1 MYRFSR
7 KVNQRR
13 RIRQIQRQL
22 VRHIIVPDNE
32 LSDDN
37 SSESNSEQF
46 IQMHD
51 QEEESYEETFRTT
64 INNNF
69 VSFPSCINHLDQ
81 DTDWASED
89 EYEEDKRSLYS
100 GSPLSVTKAVHLI
113 TNFYLDIN
121 LDKQKVNGLLRLIK
135 RLLPKPNLLPST
147 LKRVNQLLHL
157 APLTTTTLLCSDC
170 YQSCKRAGFRSKTC
184 ANPSCS
190 TSFRQ
195 RRSTEVIEIVRFD
208 VRSQIQWIMNRNVAF
223 INKSRFFPPNDICFG
238 EQYQNMSDRSNN
250 TITLIVHSDG
260 APIVRSSKQSIW
272 PCFASITEIPPP
284 LREFQSNI
292 IILALWLSKKKPD
305 VNIFLTE
312 TVNDLSLLI
321 HDGTSIF
328 IGAKEYKIQL
338 RTQFFI
344 SDLPA
349 KALFCCTTY
358 FNGYSACTFCCS
370 RGIWSPDYKK
380 VLYPYENNDLTART
394 HDSYLKAA
402 REAIRKSNGGKE
414 VAVEGIKGHIPYL
427 INRWCSLI
435 DKKTI
440 LAIDKKLQQLRIPH
454 NMKVVFLESITM
466 VSQWKAKNSRLFVL
480 HVGVP
485 IMLNHLPNLL
495 FSHFVIYSLAIK
507 LLYSPETKE
516 EVLFAERLIEYYCQ
530 TAPLVHDPSIEI
542 FSLHAHLHLSYQVR
556 LHGGLAHMSA
566 FAFESLI
573 RYIKN
578 KAHGSCNL
586 ASQIAYW
593 VSIQHAVK
601 SNKVNLREDCLMNF
615 RFHSIMTQ
623 NNVYNRSYL
632 TKRKT
637 TEQNE
642 SYHVV
647 IFPCDN
653 SFSVVKSK
661 QCSPSEKDGFVLV
674 QSGGKKFIGFI
685 FETGSFQVCSKSA
698 DRLSQKQHE
707 DIESDYE
714 RSKENVAP
722 KDIISN
728 TTEYK
733 TLNSLKDVPF
743 TIDSITNNHE
753 ERSPRRTIS
762 NTTNMNHVTTP
773 IRRKPGSEKNWQQ
786 NRNPNCLPNNDPT
799 IATTTMSTSI
809 TTCTDPTTVSLSTS
823 NNLNVHRRPMID
835 SSPSQSQV
843 KKKKKSNNKKKY
855 SSSSSDSSDDE
866 DIIRSNEQIRTP
878 QFRGRNVIHAE
889 RDTTTTTPTHPE
901 KLNDQNNIL
910 ELIEKK
916 YLIPLFLSQQKLEK
930 MITST
935 YKNQIKIQKALSK
948 KQVFVSMEE
957 PTGIDSD
964 ERNFSSSVIYKAAD
978 NELGID
984 LLKIPATKEKA
995 NLYVTTLIQLIY
1007 SIEEL
1012 AELQPAQTYDDERY
1026 KLIKDAVRVKFKL
1039 TEEQLEQMFN
1049 EWLREV
1055 FLAKRRVAVAKLKA
1069 IKDSD

>member
-1 MYRFSR
+1 MI
-7 KVNQRR
+7 KKKK
-13 RIRQIQRQL
+13 
-22 VRHIIVPDNE
+22 
-32 LSDDN
+32 
-37 SSESNSEQF
+37 
-46 IQMHD
+46 
-51 QEEESYEETFRTT
+51 SYEETFRTI

-69 VSFPSCINHLDQ
+69 VSFPSCINHLDE

-89 EYEEDKRSLYS
+89 EYEQDKRSLYS
-100 GSPLSVTKAVHLI
+100 GFPLSVTKAVHLI

-121 LDKQKVNGLLRLIK
+121 WDKQKVNGLLRLIK

-147 LKRVNQLLHL
+147 LKRVNKLLHL

-195 RRSTEVIEIVRFD
+195 RRSTEIIEIVRFD

-223 INKSRFFPPNDICFG
+223 INKSHFFPSNDICFG

-272 PCFASITEIPPP
+272 PCFASITEISPP

-321 HDGTSIF
+321 HDETSLF

-344 SDLPA
+344 SDLPT
-349 KALFCCTTY
+349 KTLFCCTTY

-466 VSQWKAKNSRLFVL
+466 ASQWKAKNSRLFVL

-485 IMLNHLPNLL
+485 IMLNHLPNIL

-507 LLYSPETKE
+507 LLYSPETKQ

-586 ASQIAYW
+586 ASRIAYW
-593 VSIQHAVK
+593 VSMQHAVK
-601 SNKVNLREDCLMNF
+601 SNKVNLREDCLMNKFNSSDLIFVQYLPTF
-615 RFHSIMTQ
+615 RDSLRRTNIDYTKISTLYKRYQYSFVIFHSLIYDDAFNCNSHIISFI
-623 NNVYNRSYL
+623 NNVNNNMICYGSIIVFFSSNDIMYAFIQRYVDCNKQTSHYVDL
-632 TKRKT
+632 PKQLHDRI
-637 TEQNE
+637 N
-642 SYHVV
+642 
-647 IFPCDN
+647 IFYR
-653 SFSVVKSK
+653 
-661 QCSPSEKDGFVLV
+661 
-674 QSGGKKFIGFI
+674 I
-685 FETGSFQVCSKSA
+685 
-698 DRLSQKQHE
+698 
-707 DIESDYE
+707 
-714 RSKENVAP
+714 
-722 KDIISN
+722 
-728 TTEYK
+728 
-733 TLNSLKDVPF
+733 
-743 TIDSITNNHE
+743 
-753 ERSPRRTIS
+753 
-762 NTTNMNHVTTP
+762 
-773 IRRKPGSEKNWQQ
+773 
-786 NRNPNCLPNNDPT
+786 
-799 IATTTMSTSI
+799 
-809 TTCTDPTTVSLSTS
+809 VSLS
-823 NNLNVHRRPMID
+823 NNFIIIPVGFIRHKCIIVPI
-835 SSPSQSQV
+835 
-843 KKKKKSNNKKKY
+843 
-855 SSSSSDSSDDE
+855 SDAFCISE
-866 DIIRSNEQIRTP
+866 
-878 QFRGRNVIHAE
+878 
-889 RDTTTTTPTHPE
+889 
-901 KLNDQNNIL
+901 
-910 ELIEKK
+910 
-916 YLIPLFLSQQKLEK
+916 
-930 MITST
+930 
-935 YKNQIKIQKALSK
+935 IKIDY
-948 KQVFVSMEE
+948 EH
-957 PTGIDSD
+957 D
-964 ERNFSSSVIYKAAD
+964 
-978 NELGID
+978 
-984 LLKIPATKEKA
+984 
-995 NLYVTTLIQLIY
+995 
-1007 SIEEL
+1007 
-1012 AELQPAQTYDDERY
+1012 
-1026 KLIKDAVRVKFKL
+1026 
-1039 TEEQLEQMFN
+1039 
-1049 EWLREV
+1049 
-1055 FLAKRRVAVAKLKA
+1055 
-1069 IKDSD
+1069 

>member
-380 VLYPYENNDLTART
+380 VLYPYEKNDLTART

-414 VAVEGIKGHIPYL
+414 VAVEGIKGLSSLLRIFNYPTQIIYDFMHLVCLGHIPYL

-601 SNKVNLREDCLMNF
+601 SNKVNLREDCLMNKFNSSDLIFVQYFSTF
-615 RFHSIMTQ
+615 RDSLRRTNIDYTKISTLYKRYQYSFVIFHSLIYDDAF
-623 NNVYNRSYL
+623 N
-632 TKRKT
+632 
-637 TEQNE
+637 
-642 SYHVV
+642 
-647 IFPCDN
+647 CN
-653 SFSVVKSK
+653 S
-661 QCSPSEKDGFVLV
+661 
-674 QSGGKKFIGFI
+674 
-685 FETGSFQVCSKSA
+685 
-698 DRLSQKQHE
+698 H
-707 DIESDYE
+707 
-714 RSKENVAP
+714 
-722 KDIISN
+722 IISFIDNINNNMICYGSIIVFFSSNDIMYAFIQRYVDCNKQTSHYVDLPKELHDRIN
-728 TTEYK
+728 TFYR
-733 TLNSLKDVPF
+733 
-743 TIDSITNNHE
+743 I
-753 ERSPRRTIS
+753 
-762 NTTNMNHVTTP
+762 
-773 IRRKPGSEKNWQQ
+773 
-786 NRNPNCLPNNDPT
+786 
-799 IATTTMSTSI
+799 
-809 TTCTDPTTVSLSTS
+809 VSLS
-823 NNLNVHRRPMID
+823 NDFIIIPVGFIRHKCIIVPI
-835 SSPSQSQV
+835 
-843 KKKKKSNNKKKY
+843 
-855 SSSSSDSSDDE
+855 SDAFCISE
-866 DIIRSNEQIRTP
+866 
-878 QFRGRNVIHAE
+878 
-889 RDTTTTTPTHPE
+889 
-901 KLNDQNNIL
+901 
-910 ELIEKK
+910 
-916 YLIPLFLSQQKLEK
+916 
-930 MITST
+930 
-935 YKNQIKIQKALSK
+935 IKIDY
-948 KQVFVSMEE
+948 EH
-957 PTGIDSD
+957 D
-964 ERNFSSSVIYKAAD
+964 
-978 NELGID
+978 
-984 LLKIPATKEKA
+984 
-995 NLYVTTLIQLIY
+995 
-1007 SIEEL
+1007 
-1012 AELQPAQTYDDERY
+1012 
-1026 KLIKDAVRVKFKL
+1026 
-1039 TEEQLEQMFN
+1039 
-1049 EWLREV
+1049 
-1055 FLAKRRVAVAKLKA
+1055 
-1069 IKDSD
+1069 